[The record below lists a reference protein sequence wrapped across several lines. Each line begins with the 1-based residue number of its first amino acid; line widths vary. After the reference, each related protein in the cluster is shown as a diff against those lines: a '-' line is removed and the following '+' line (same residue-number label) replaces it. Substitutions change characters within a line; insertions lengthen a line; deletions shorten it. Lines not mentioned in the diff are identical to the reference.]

1 MIKVLAKAAAANVLK
16 EVEIIKTND
25 VLDETTD
32 KEWRTAA
39 NIAIDSI
46 CSYIRNGPES
56 KCGMIET
63 GYGSEPSINPDDE
76 LNKRGMK
83 MLKRFFES
91 APDKYKF
98 YQMVSSYEDEKKTKK
113 QMNGGK
119 YTSPTAQPA
128 MGGQISQDGG
138 AVEAAGGNPVQ
149 NAADKAEEVA
159 AAADVGAQTDAADAM
174 SALTPPDVGVA
185 AGAATAGAQTAAGAA
200 TAGADAMS
208 ALTPDVGGN
217 AATEAMGALTN
228 AAGAGGID
236 NILTGITVDR
246 KISDITSSEITTAWS
261 TNVAKHIGCS
271 KELHERLLY
280 LINVIFTATEEA
292 LIDDFKDIFEEIMK
306 EQLTYSK
313 QKINNERMRFHS
325 KHLGYFTKLLNQ
337 TDEKLLKDTL
347 NGYVKL
353 LADYYEYLLVDE
365 KMNLRTDG
373 SANSIIR
380 SFLDKVDEENKA
392 LLNKE
397 IHKLSNQ
404 YIEFKNEFGVSEMEF
419 VKIKTDKP
427 LGFYDRIYNITVPR
441 SFQRKKE
448 TNGGKGKKRKFT
460 KKRYIKS
467 KCNTTK

>member
-1 MIKVLAKAAAANVLK
+1 M
-16 EVEIIKTND
+16 
-25 VLDETTD
+25 
-32 KEWRTAA
+32 
-39 NIAIDSI
+39 
-46 CSYIRNGPES
+46 
-56 KCGMIET
+56 
-63 GYGSEPSINPDDE
+63 
-76 LNKRGMK
+76 
-83 MLKRFFES
+83 
-91 APDKYKF
+91 
-98 YQMVSSYEDEKKTKK
+98 
-113 QMNGGK
+113 
-119 YTSPTAQPA
+119 
-128 MGGQISQDGG
+128 
-138 AVEAAGGNPVQ
+138 
-149 NAADKAEEVA
+149 
-159 AAADVGAQTDAADAM
+159 
-174 SALTPPDVGVA
+174 
-185 AGAATAGAQTAAGAA
+185 
-200 TAGADAMS
+200 
-208 ALTPDVGGN
+208 
-217 AATEAMGALTN
+217 
-228 AAGAGGID
+228 
-236 NILTGITVDR
+236 
-246 KISDITSSEITTAWS
+246 
-261 TNVAKHIGCS
+261 
-271 KELHERLLY
+271 Y

-441 SFQRKKE
+441 SFQKKKK

-467 KCNTTK
+467 KRNTTK